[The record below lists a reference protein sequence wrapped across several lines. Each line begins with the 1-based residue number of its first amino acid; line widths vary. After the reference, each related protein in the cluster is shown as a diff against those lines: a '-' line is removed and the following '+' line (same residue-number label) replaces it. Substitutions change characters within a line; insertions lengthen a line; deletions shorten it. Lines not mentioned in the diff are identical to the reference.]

1 MDTNE
6 DTCDGELL
14 FGKHHHH
21 HNNNNNNHNNHHKN
35 NNNIR
40 STKESTADNSSSNSS
55 SSDSDSSID
64 SIDSTEPANRS
75 PVKPLIEP
83 HVQPVRLLD
92 PLFSLLLLLL
102 HLLWWTAL
110 TSGRLLRYAYHLA
123 LSRWEA
129 AHLEASLRRLPNIP
143 RNVALGI
150 NTPTLEVE
158 RLVQL
163 IGWCR
168 RVPTITTVT
177 VYHPYSMEG
186 EEDEEGEGG
195 GGDGSSLSSSFSKLR
210 DRLQK
215 QLAITTTISNHDD
228 PPKKDFKV
236 AFLPFT
242 AGRQSL
248 VEAARY
254 LITTTTKDG
263 DKEGDDQPTM
273 ITPEAISQYLTAHH
287 YPHPDPEL
295 LLLFGDCRIYHG
307 FPCWQIRLTETVFL
321 PPLRWLTLSQF
332 HQALKVFSKCE
343 QRFGF

>member
-1 MDTNE
+1 MYSKVFHLQDTNE

-14 FGKHHHH
+14 FSKHPHHHH
-21 HNNNNNNHNNHHKN
+21 HNNNNNHNHHKN
-35 NNNIR
+35 KNNNNR
-40 STKESTADNSSSNSS
+40 STKESTADNSSSF
-55 SSDSDSSID
+55 SDSDSSND
-64 SIDSTEPANRS
+64 STDSTEPANRS

-110 TSGRLLRYAYHLA
+110 TGGRLLRYAYHLA

-186 EEDEEGEGG
+186 EEEDE
-195 GGDGSSLSSSFSKLR
+195 GDESSSPSSSFSKLR

-215 QLAITTTISNHDD
+215 QLAAATTISNHDD
-228 PPKKDFKV
+228 PQKKDFKV

-254 LITTTTKDG
+254 LITKDTS
-263 DKEGDDQPTM
+263 KEGDDQQT
-273 ITPEAISQYLTAHH
+273 ITPEAISSYLTTHH

-295 LLLFGDCRIYHG
+295 LLLFGGCRIYHG

>member
-14 FGKHHHH
+14 F
-21 HNNNNNNHNNHHKN
+21 
-35 NNNIR
+35 
-40 STKESTADNSSSNSS
+40 NSD
-55 SSDSDSSID
+55 SSDSDS
-64 SIDSTEPANRS
+64 DSTEPANRS

-110 TSGRLLRYAYHLA
+110 TGGRLLRYAYHLA

-186 EEDEEGEGG
+186 EEDEE
-195 GGDGSSLSSSFSKLR
+195 

-215 QLAITTTISNHDD
+215 QLAIATTISNHDD
-228 PPKKDFKV
+228 PQKKDFKV

-254 LITTTTKDG
+254 LITTTPRMV
-263 DKEGDDQPTM
+263 DKEGDQQT